1 MALAEAFIA
10 LPGGFGTLEEMSD
23 VITQKQFDI
32 LRAPLVAVSTNG
44 FYDPLAAFFER
55 YYRERFAKPAFRA
68 TCPFVAT
75 PQEAMAYIAAWAPPP
90 ATSKWF
96 T

>member
-1 MALAEAFIA
+1 
-10 LPGGFGTLEEMSD
+10 
-23 VITQKQFDI
+23 
-32 LRAPLVAVSTNG
+32 VSTNG
-44 FYDPLAAFFER
+44 FFDSLAAFFER
-55 YYRERFAKPAFRA
+55 YYQERFAKPAFRA

-75 PQEAMAYIAAWAPPP
+75 PQEAMAYIAGYAPPA